1 MTPQFTECD
10 TCRAKLGS
18 PILCSG
24 CLANR
29 AAIEA
34 IKPRAA
40 DRSDWPCWPLPERR
54 VDELTYEE
62 RLDLRNGFDANETTT
77 GIV

>member
-1 MTPQFTECD
+1 MTSKFTECD
-10 TCRAKLGS
+10 ACRSKLGS

-24 CLANR
+24 CFANR
-29 AAIEA
+29 AVIEA
-34 IKPRAA
+34 MTPPVE
-40 DRSDWPCWPLPERR
+40 DWPCWPLPERR
-54 VDELTYEE
+54 LDELDYEE